1 MGATVQ
7 KKATRDII
15 TRAKSIGKVTDKL
28 WSAASKTPMFSKG
41 THRKGPDGKE
51 RLMKKSARLIGA
63 ISYNVACAGA
73 AEAIKREQ
81 QIECA
86 ALNMAFETTAPN
98 AVAAPSCT
106 PGAKYMLEQFLCA
119 YVQEAMHAA
128 KKSKKSLGKFKR
140 FNADTIKLAFEQ
152 KNQEIFAAAMA
163 VPRAVVVVPLPKKGQ
178 KKNAKAK
185 EPEAGAAEAEENEDA
200 NAVADGEGEDEE

>member
-1 MGATVQ
+1 
-7 KKATRDII
+7 
-15 TRAKSIGKVTDKL
+15 
-28 WSAASKTPMFSKG
+28 
-41 THRKGPDGKE
+41 
-51 RLMKKSARLIGA
+51 MKKSARLIGA

-86 ALNMAFETTAPN
+86 NLNLAFETTAPN
-98 AVAAPSCT
+98 AVAAPSIT

-119 YVQEAMHAA
+119 YTQEVMHSAL
-128 KKSKKSLGKFKR
+128 KSRKSLGKFKR

-163 VPRAVVVVPLPKKGQ
+163 VPRAVIVVPLPKKGQ
-178 KKNAKAK
+178 KKNAQAK
-185 EPEAGAAEAEENEDA
+185 EPKEGEAAAEEQEDA
-200 NAVADGEGEDEE
+200 DAVVAGEVEDEE